1 MRHIAALDDGHI
13 PRDDE
18 FNFRTRAK
26 NLVDKWD
33 QILNANKPST
43 GSPTAPTASANGKL
57 DEFTKDKGE
66 DAMTK
71 GIKNIDLNGSYW
83 RSFTLLFVFLADIAN
98 VKI

>member
-57 DEFTKDKGE
+57 D
-66 DAMTK
+66 
-71 GIKNIDLNGSYW
+71 
-83 RSFTLLFVFLADIAN
+83 
-98 VKI
+98 

>member
-43 GSPTAPTASANGKL
+43 GSLTAPTASANGKL
-57 DEFTKDKGE
+57 D
-66 DAMTK
+66 
-71 GIKNIDLNGSYW
+71 
-83 RSFTLLFVFLADIAN
+83 
-98 VKI
+98 